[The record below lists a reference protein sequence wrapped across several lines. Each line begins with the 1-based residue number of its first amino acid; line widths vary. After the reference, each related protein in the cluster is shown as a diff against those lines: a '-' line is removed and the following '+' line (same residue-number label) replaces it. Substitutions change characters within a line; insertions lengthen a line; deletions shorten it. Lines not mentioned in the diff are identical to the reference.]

1 MLTEASQNALAAE
14 YHQRAVDID
23 LATLGSSHPDAVLR
37 LAHLA
42 AALFRV
48 GRPQEGAG
56 FFDRAIQIV
65 HTLTFD
71 GTDMIMA
78 QLGDV
83 LKKCQQLQ
91 AADNLYAA
99 ALERVLM
106 KVDTAAGE
114 APPHAYY
121 SVLTK
126 RANLA
131 KETGHYADAAGMYE
145 QVLRVQQA
153 ELGEEHPMVSSTLS
167 LLGLALSALGQHSAA
182 VVHHRRSLAIS
193 ERTKSADDPD
203 VTRSLGNL
211 GAALLQAG
219 QQAEGIGYLQR
230 AADASEGTS
239 DVAGLAKRLGNLAM
253 AVEDKEPV
261 RALELYSRALD
272 LTRTVHGDSHPDT
285 STALGNL
292 ATSMVGT
299 GQLKEALPL
308 FEQALQV
315 DKAVYGEEHPAVATV
330 STENTAFAHRL
341 QLARTAASG
350 SAAPRRTTPRL
361 SEAPPHRT
369 VDDPLHRT
377 CTISGTSNL
386 RWTAPRSERLRTSA
400 LRWPSGRRSSRQIT
414 PKPRAREIGLESARA
429 SHVGEREPRRERQP
443 MR

>member
-1 MLTEASQNALAAE
+1 MLTEANQNALAAE

-48 GRPQEGAG
+48 GQPQEGAG
-56 FFDRAIQIV
+56 LFDRAIQIT
-65 HTLTFD
+65 HALTFD

-99 ALERVLM
+99 SLERVLK

-121 SVLTK
+121 FVLTK

-131 KETGHYADAAGMYE
+131 KETGHYAEAAGMYE

-153 ELGEEHPMVSSTLS
+153 ELGEEHPMISSTLS
-167 LLGLALSALGQHSAA
+167 LLGLALSALGRHDAA
-182 VVHHRRSLAIS
+182 VGHHRRSLLIS
-193 ERTKSADDPD
+193 ERNKSADDPD

-219 QQAEGIGYLQR
+219 QQAEGVGYLQR
-230 AADASEGTS
+230 AVDASEGTS
-239 DVAGLAKRLGNLAM
+239 NVAGLAKRLGNLAM
-253 AVEDKEPV
+253 AVEDNDPAG
-261 RALELYSRALD
+261 ALQLYSRALD

-285 STALGNL
+285 GTALGNL
-292 ATSMVGT
+292 ATSMVGA

-315 DKAVYGEEHPAVATV
+315 DMAAYGEEHPAVATV
-330 STENTAFAHRL
+330 SQGHTAFARAL
-341 QLARTAASG
+341 RMRSSRTAAPG
-350 SAAPRRTTPRL
+350 PAAPRRTTPL
-361 SEAPPHRT
+361 CS
-369 VDDPLHRT
+369 
-377 CTISGTSNL
+377 
-386 RWTAPRSERLRTSA
+386 
-400 LRWPSGRRSSRQIT
+400 
-414 PKPRAREIGLESARA
+414 
-429 SHVGEREPRRERQP
+429 EPRPATLPAARCTGPAQYRV
-443 MR
+443 RSV